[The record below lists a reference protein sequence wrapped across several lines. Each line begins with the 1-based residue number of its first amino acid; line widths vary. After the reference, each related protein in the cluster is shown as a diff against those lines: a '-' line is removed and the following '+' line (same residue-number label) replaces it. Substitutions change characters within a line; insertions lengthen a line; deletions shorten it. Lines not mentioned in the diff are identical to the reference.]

1 MENLIHSLRSKLYLV
16 AIPEKIK
23 GMEAYMKNHF
33 SYLGVTSPAR
43 KIVIK
48 EFLLE
53 NDHLKH
59 FNCSDWK
66 TLFILLWEQDERE
79 FQYCAL
85 DLFPQA
91 LKKFTPEEFD
101 FFTLLISSKS
111 WWDTVDMLAGSHLG
125 AWLKK
130 HPSKFESTITEYTAS
145 ENMWIN
151 RSAIICQLK
160 YGNNTKT
167 DWLEYAILPH
177 LNSKEFFHQK
187 AIGWALRQYAKFNP
201 NWVIDFVSKYPLKP
215 LSRREALKHFPK
227 NGDL

>member
-1 MENLIHSLRSKLYLV
+1 MEKLINELRSILNAFV
-16 AIPEKIK
+16 TPEKRP

-33 SYLGVTSPAR
+33 SFLGITSPSR
-43 KIVIK
+43 KEALKIFTSENAQLR
-48 EFLLE
+48 EFTS
-53 NDHLKH
+53 
-59 FNCSDWK
+59 SDWK
-66 TLFILLWEQDERE
+66 SFFHLLWDQPERE

-91 LKKFTPEEFD
+91 LKTFSSEELP
-101 FFTLLISSKS
+101 FFTHLISTKS

-130 HPSKFESTITEYTAS
+130 HPSKFKSTITEYTAS
-145 ENMWIN
+145 NNMWIN

-160 YGNNTKT
+160 YGKNTQV
-167 DWLEYAILPH
+167 DWLEFAILPH
-177 LNSKEFFHQK
+177 TNSKEFFHQK

-201 NWVIDFVSKYPLKP
+201 AWVVDFVNKYPLKP

-227 NGDL
+227 NEDH